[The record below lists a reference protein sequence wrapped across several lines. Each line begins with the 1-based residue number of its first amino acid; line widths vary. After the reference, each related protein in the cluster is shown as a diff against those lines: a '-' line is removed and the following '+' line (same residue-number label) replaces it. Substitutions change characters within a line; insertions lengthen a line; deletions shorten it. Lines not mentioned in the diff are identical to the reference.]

1 METVGILGCGALG
14 SALAHGWQRE
24 NIRVLATRKS
34 KERAANSITWCRD
47 NAELLEQSPV
57 IVLATKPKDAI
68 DVLTSLRGHIRDE
81 HVIASVAAGV
91 DLVQLRSALGSRAT
105 LLRAMPN
112 VAARAG
118 RAMTALSFEPEV
130 SEHSKSQCHSLF
142 ARLGRVR
149 EVDESALDLYTA
161 LAGSGPA
168 FVSIAIEGFADGAVR
183 AGLQRN
189 AALEVATQA
198 FLGAAQLMADGML
211 ACELRDAIATPAGC
225 TVEGLAVL
233 ESGAVRAKYA
243 SAIWATVEK
252 LKSRFRS

>member
-24 NIRVLATRKS
+24 NMRVLATRKS
-34 KERAANSITWCRD
+34 KEQAGSITWCRD
-47 NAELLEQSPV
+47 NAELLEQSQV

-68 DVLTSLRGHIRDE
+68 GVLASVRKHIRDE

-91 DLVQLRSALGSRAT
+91 DLGQLRAALGSRAT
-105 LLRAMPN
+105 LIRAMPN

-118 RAMTALSFEPEV
+118 RAMTALSFEANA
-130 SEHSKSQCHSLF
+130 SDLRKAQCHSLF

-183 AGLQRN
+183 AGLQRS

-233 ESGAVRAKYA
+233 ESGAVRAQYA
-243 SAIWATVEK
+243 SAIVATVEK

>member
-14 SALAHGWQRE
+14 TALAHGWQRE
-24 NIRVLATRKS
+24 NMRVLATRKS
-34 KERAANSITWCRD
+34 QDRSGHSITWCRD
-47 NAELLEQSPV
+47 NAELLAQSSV

-68 DVLTSLRGHIRDE
+68 DVLASLRGHVRDE
-81 HVIASVAAGV
+81 HVFASVAAGV
-91 DLVQLRSALGSRAT
+91 DLGQLRTALGARAT
-105 LLRAMPN
+105 LIRAMPN

-118 RAMTALSFEPEV
+118 RAMTALSFEADATERC
-130 SEHSKSQCHSLF
+130 KTQCHTLF

-183 AGLQRN
+183 AGLHRN

-211 ACELRDAIATPAGC
+211 ASELRDMIATPAGC

-233 ESGAVRAKYA
+233 ESGAVRATYA